1 MESVARIAPGSLRL
15 RPARQGSAAAGG
27 EKTATAIAPPST
39 ALITTGRSEPLSLRP
54 RRISATFL
62 AQLIA
67 TKAQVPQAR
76 ARRRAEPEE
85 ASAAYGHVAATRAA
99 APGLCCAVRA

>member
-1 MESVARIAPGSLRL
+1 M
-15 RPARQGSAAAGG
+15 RPALQGSASAVD
-27 EKTATAIAPPST
+27 ETATTVAPRST
-39 ALITTGRSEPLSLRP
+39 ALVPIEPSEPLSFRP

-67 TKAQVPQAR
+67 TKAQVPQTR

-85 ASAAYGHVAATRAA
+85 ASVAYGNVAATRAA
-99 APGLCCAVRA
+99 APGLCCVFRA